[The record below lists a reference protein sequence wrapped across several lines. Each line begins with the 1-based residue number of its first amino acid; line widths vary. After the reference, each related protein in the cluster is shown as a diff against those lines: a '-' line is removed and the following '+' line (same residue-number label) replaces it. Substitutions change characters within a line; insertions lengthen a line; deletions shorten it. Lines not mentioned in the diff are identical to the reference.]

1 MQRILPSS
9 REWPL
14 FDITHTR
21 HFEVRAGAAVPP
33 HTLMQRA
40 GKAVACLAMAVAP
53 HARSAWVVAGPGNNG
68 GDGLEAAIH
77 LARAGRTVEVTLL
90 ADATMLPSDARTSFD
105 RAVAAG
111 IVIRTW
117 ADRGELPGLL
127 GPQDIVIDAL
137 LGTGASRPPDGPI
150 AQAIQRLNAV
160 ASPVLAVDVPS
171 GLNADTGQPLNQD
184 CVIARHTLT
193 LLTCKPGLFTGS
205 GRDHAGI
212 TWFDDLGAAPGT
224 KAAGAWLLPSRPA
237 ASGKR
242 RHAQHKGSFGDIAIV
257 GGAAG
262 MIGAALLAARAAHAA
277 GAGRV
282 YVHLL
287 HAAESPGFVDTLH
300 PELMFRGGE
309 IIDDSEQLARSTVV
323 CGCGGG
329 QAVSKL
335 LPRLLSA
342 ADRLVLDADALN
354 AMAADPA
361 LLALLRARADRSR
374 PCVITPHPLEA
385 ARLLGQTTGQIEGDR
400 LQAAATLVDR
410 FQCVVVLKGSG
421 TVIAAPRQV
430 PRINASGNAS
440 LATGGTGDVLAG
452 WLGGLWAQQHAA
464 NTGFEVS
471 LRAVGEHGAAADPEP
486 AGALRASDLI
496 EALHRQHSANTP
508 IRNQ

>member
-1 MQRILPSS
+1 MHRILPSS

-14 FDITHTR
+14 FGINRTR
-21 HFEVRAGAAVPP
+21 HLETRAGATVPP

-40 GKAVACLAMAVAP
+40 GEAVARLAMALAP

-68 GDGLEAAIH
+68 GDGFEAAIH
-77 LARAGRTVEVTLL
+77 LTRAGRKVEVTLL
-90 ADATMLPSDARTSFD
+90 ADAEALPGDARASFD

-117 ADRGELPGLL
+117 ANRGEFPGLMSQ
-127 GPQDIVIDAL
+127 QDIAVDAL
-137 LGTGASRPPDGPI
+137 LGIGASRAPDGLM
-150 AQAIQRLNAV
+150 AQAIQRLNTV
-160 ASPVLAVDVPS
+160 ATPVLAVDVPS
-171 GLNADTGQPLNQD
+171 GLNADTGQPLGQD
-184 CVIARHTLT
+184 CVSATHTLA

-212 TWFDDLGAAPGT
+212 TWFDDLGAPLCAE
-224 KAAGAWLLPSRPA
+224 AAEAWLLPSRPT
-237 ASGKR
+237 SPGKR

-257 GGAAG
+257 GGEVG
-262 MIGAALLAARAAHAA
+262 MTGAALLAARAAHAA

-287 HAAESPGFVDTLH
+287 HTAESTLFVDTLH
-300 PELMFRGGE
+300 PELMFRGSKM
-309 IIDDSEQLARSTVV
+309 IDDREHLARSTVV

-329 QAVSKL
+329 KAVRKL
-335 LPRLLSA
+335 LPRLLCA

-354 AMAADPA
+354 AVAEEPDLM
-361 LLALLRARADRSR
+361 ALLRARSDRGQ
-374 PCVITPHPLEA
+374 PCVMTPHPLEA
-385 ARLLGQTTGQIEGDR
+385 ARLLGQTTVQIQDDR
-400 LQAAATLVDR
+400 LQAAAALADR

-421 TVIAAPRQV
+421 SVIAAPGQV

-440 LATGGTGDVLAG
+440 LATAGTGDVLAG
-452 WLGGLWAQQHAA
+452 WLGGLWAQQRAA
-464 NTGFEVS
+464 DTGFAVS

-496 EALHRQHSANTP
+496 ETLHRQ
-508 IRNQ
+508 R

>member
-14 FDITHTR
+14 FDITQTR
-21 HFEVRAGAAVPP
+21 HFEARAGAVVPP

-40 GKAVACLAMAVAP
+40 GEAVARLAMAVAP

-68 GDGLEAAIH
+68 GDGFETAIH
-77 LARAGRTVEVTLL
+77 LARAGRAVEVTLL
-90 ADATMLPSDARTSFD
+90 ADATTLPSDARTSLD

-117 ADRGELPGLL
+117 ADRGEFPGLL
-127 GPQDIVIDAL
+127 GPQDIAIDAL
-137 LGTGASRPPDGPI
+137 LGIGASGASRPPRGPM

-160 ASPVLAVDVPS
+160 ACPILAVDVPS

-184 CVIARHTLT
+184 CVIAMHTLA

-205 GRDHAGI
+205 GRDYAGI

-224 KAAGAWLLPSRPA
+224 EAAGAWLLPSRPA
-237 ASGKR
+237 ASSKR
-242 RHAQHKGSFGDIAIV
+242 RHAQHKGSFGDITIV
-257 GGAAG
+257 GGATG
-262 MIGAALLAARAAHAA
+262 MTGAALLAARAAHAA

-287 HAAESPGFVDTLH
+287 HAAELPGFVDTLH
-300 PELMFRGGE
+300 PELMFRGDE
-309 IIDDSEQLARSTVV
+309 IIDDSEHLARSTVV

-329 QAVSKL
+329 RAVGKL

-354 AMAADPA
+354 AVAADLA
-361 LLALLRARADRSR
+361 LMALLRARADRGQ
-374 PCVITPHPLEA
+374 PCVMTPHPLEA
-385 ARLLGQTTGQIEGDR
+385 ARLLGQTTDQIQGDR
-400 LQAAATLVDR
+400 LQAAAALADR

-421 TVIAAPRQV
+421 TVIAAPGHV
-430 PRINASGNAS
+430 PRVNASGNAS

-464 NTGFEVS
+464 DTGFEVS

-496 EALHRQHSANTP
+496 EALHRQ
-508 IRNQ
+508 R